1 MLQTCLIWDR
11 DILRHRECPAAQ
23 LPQVH
28 SDTQE
33 GPPCWASQLAVT
45 SGDGIW
51 DCKQVR
57 SYGVQTCTNMLQTL
71 SFGLISPP
79 PSNSSK
85 MVLHLKAYAKK
96 TPEMKPKNGLHKR
109 LLWSFF
115 FLLFGQ
121 SCANFITNSPCA
133 TPPLHPTSD
142 VNHLTSSTHTSTSSP
157 PLLAPAT
164 GTILKNVKQIQTM
177 CVTIVINCHSSGEVD
192 NLLTTCWQNDSWG
205 WTCLPSVENSAS
217 ASSTSA
223 EASAWPGGGQCATH
237 WEGSGYDMI
246 WLWFCLIMFGFNQII
261 LIYLNLFCLH
271 LDLVS

>member
-1 MLQTCLIWDR
+1 
-11 DILRHRECPAAQ
+11 
-23 LPQVH
+23 
-28 SDTQE
+28 
-33 GPPCWASQLAVT
+33 
-45 SGDGIW
+45 
-51 DCKQVR
+51 
-57 SYGVQTCTNMLQTL
+57 
-71 SFGLISPP
+71 
-79 PSNSSK
+79 

-109 LLWSFF
+109 CCGHFFSFS
-115 FLLFGQ
+115 L
-121 SCANFITNSPCA
+121 AN
-133 TPPLHPTSD
+133 LVPTSSLIHP
-142 VNHLTSSTHTSTSSP
+142 VPHHPSTPHQMWITSHP
-157 PLLAPAT
+157 PHIHPPPALLSWHQLRAQFWRMSN
-164 GTILKNVKQIQTM
+164 KFNTM

-192 NLLTTCWQNDSWG
+192 NLLTTCWQNDGWG